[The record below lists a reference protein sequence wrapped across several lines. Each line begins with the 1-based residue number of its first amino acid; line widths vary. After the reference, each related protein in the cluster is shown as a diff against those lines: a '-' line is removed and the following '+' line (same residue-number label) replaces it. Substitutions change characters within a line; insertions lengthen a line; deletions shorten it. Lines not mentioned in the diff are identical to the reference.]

1 MGDRLKR
8 FGVYSLLIFW
18 VAAVVFP
25 LLWIG
30 LNSLRSSQEFT
41 QNPFGIPW
49 IVTGAPEGFDADP
62 AQAAVNNYANAWE
75 KSHFRDFFVNSV
87 VVVSL
92 SLAGVI
98 ALATLASY
106 ALARLPIFGAR
117 TMYVYFISGMMI
129 PAPLVLIPLFFQ
141 FTTIG
146 EWGSALLRPFG
157 FEFVLH
163 DTLTGLILIYIA
175 FSLPFTIL
183 VLTGFFR
190 SLPSALR
197 ESAIVDGCSEWEV
210 FWHIM
215 LPLAR
220 PGLVTAAIFNFVG
233 LWNEY
238 LFALVFI
245 HSEETKTLPLGL
257 ASVSMQAQ
265 YKTDFGLLFAGLV
278 IVIVPTLLVYLVL
291 QNRLTKGITVGA
303 LKG

>member
-1 MGDRLKR
+1 M
-8 FGVYSLLIFW
+8 
-18 VAAVVFP
+18 
-25 LLWIG
+25 
-30 LNSLRSSQEFT
+30 NSLRSSQEFT
-41 QNPFGIPW
+41 QNPFGAPW
-49 IVTGAPEGFDADP
+49 AIFGAPAEIETDP
-62 AQAAVNNYANAWE
+62 SQAAANNYANAWE

-87 VVVSL
+87 VVVAASL
-92 SLAGVI
+92 LGVV
-98 ALATLASY
+98 ALATLAAY

-117 TMYVYFISGMMI
+117 TIYMYFIAGMMI

-141 FTTIG
+141 FTTLS
-146 EWGSALLRPFG
+146 EWGSAVLRPLG
-157 FEFVLH
+157 LEVVLH
-163 DTLTGLILIYIA
+163 DTLTGLILVYIA

-210 FWHIM
+210 FRHIM
-215 LPLAR
+215 LPLAK

-245 HSEETKTLPLGL
+245 HSEEKKTLPLGL

-278 IVIVPTLLVYLVL
+278 IVILPTLMVYLVL